1 MSRQRKKKGRPISG
15 WVILDKPVGIGST
28 QCVGKI
34 KWLYQAAKAGH
45 AGTLDPLASGMLPL
59 ALGEATRTVPYIMD
73 GQKTYRF
80 TVTWGAE
87 TNTDD
92 LEGEVVNTSD
102 NRPTK
107 EAILSLL
114 PNYTGEIEQVPPK
127 FSAIKIDGERAYKLA
142 REGEEV
148 QIDARQVEIETLELI
163 EATENTATFETL
175 CGKGTYVRSLAR
187 DFGRDL
193 GCYGHITELR
203 RVSVGPFLEE
213 DLVPLEK
220 LTGLEG
226 DLEKL
231 DAELFTTG
239 TALDDIPEV
248 PLTKEQV
255 HRVRMGNAIVL
266 RGRDAI
272 AHAPEVFA
280 SSGDELVAIGE
291 VDRGQF
297 KPKRVF
303 QHSYV

>member
-28 QCVGKI
+28 QCVSKI

-92 LEGEVVNTSD
+92 LAGEVTNTSD
-102 NRPTK
+102 ERPTK
-107 EAILSLL
+107 EAILALL
-114 PNYTGEIEQVPPK
+114 PNYKGEIEQVPPQ
-127 FSAIKIDGERAYKLA
+127 FSAVKIDGERAYKRA
-142 REGEEV
+142 RDGEEMEIKSRIV
-148 QIDARQVEIETLELI
+148 KIETLELV
-163 EATENTATFETL
+163 ESTEDTATFEVL

-187 DFGRDL
+187 DMGRDL
-193 GCYGHITELR
+193 KCFGHITQLR
-203 RVSVGPFLEE
+203 RTSVAPFLEE
-213 DLVPLEK
+213 DLISLED
-220 LTGLEG
+220 LVAMEG
-226 DLEKL
+226 DIEKL
-231 DAELFTTG
+231 DGELFTTG
-239 TALDDIPEV
+239 TALDDVLEV
-248 PLTKEQV
+248 PVTKEQV
-255 HRVRMGNAIVL
+255 HRLRLGNAIVL

-272 AHAPEVFA
+272 AQADEAFA
-280 SSGDELVAIGE
+280 SNGDELIAIGE
-291 VDRGQF
+291 VDKGQF

-303 QHSYV
+303 QNSFV

>member
-15 WVILDKPVGIGST
+15 WVILDKPVGMGST
-28 QCVGKI
+28 QCVSKI
-34 KWLYQAAKAGH
+34 KWLYKAAKAGH

-80 TVTWGAE
+80 TVTWGVE

-92 LEGEVVNTSD
+92 LEGEVINQSD
-102 NRPTK
+102 KRPSK
-107 EAILSLL
+107 DEIIALL
-114 PNYTGEIEQVPPK
+114 PNYTGEIEQVPPQ
-127 FSAIKIDGERAYKLA
+127 FSAVKIDGERAYKKA

-148 QIDARQVEIETLELI
+148 EIKARKVEIETLKLVDH
-163 EATENTATFETL
+163 TDDTAVFEVL
-175 CGKGTYVRSLAR
+175 CGKGTYVRALAR

-203 RVSVGPFLEE
+203 RTSVAPFLEE
-213 DLVPLEK
+213 DLIPLEK
-220 LTGLEG
+220 LLELED
-226 DLEKL
+226 DLDGL

-239 TALDDIPEV
+239 TALEDVVEV
-248 PLTKEQV
+248 PVNKEQV
-255 HRVRMGNAIVL
+255 HRLRLGNAIVL

-272 AHAPEVFA
+272 AHADEAFA
-280 SSGDELVAIGE
+280 SSGDELIAIGE

>member
-28 QCVGKI
+28 QCVSKI

-92 LEGEVVNTSD
+92 LAGEVTNSSD
-102 NRPTK
+102 KRPSK
-107 EAILSLL
+107 DDILALL
-114 PNYTGEIEQVPPK
+114 PNYTGEIEQVPPQ
-127 FSAIKIDGERAYKLA
+127 FSAVKIDGERAYKRA
-142 REGEEV
+142 RDGEEMEIKSRIV
-148 QIDARQVEIETLELI
+148 QIETLELV
-163 EATENTATFETL
+163 ASADDTATFEVL

-187 DFGRDL
+187 DMGRDL
-193 GCYGHITELR
+193 KCYGHITELR
-203 RVSVGPFLEE
+203 RTSVAPFLEE
-213 DLVPLEK
+213 DLIPLEK
-220 LTGLEG
+220 LVEMEGELEQ
-226 DLEKL
+226 L
-231 DAELFTTG
+231 DGELFTTG
-239 TALDDIPEV
+239 TALDDIIEV
-248 PLTKEQV
+248 PVTKEQV
-255 HRVRMGNAIVL
+255 HRLRLGNSIVL

-272 AHAPEVFA
+272 AQADEAFA
-280 SSGDELVAIGE
+280 SNGDELIAIGE

-303 QHSYV
+303 QHSFV

>member
-28 QCVGKI
+28 QCVSKI

-80 TVTWGAE
+80 TVTWGAQ

-92 LEGEVVNTSD
+92 LAGEVTNSSEK
-102 NRPTK
+102 RPSK
-107 EAILSLL
+107 DDILALL
-114 PNYTGEIEQVPPK
+114 PNYTGEIEQVPPQ
-127 FSAIKIDGERAYKLA
+127 FSAVKIDGERAYKRA
-142 REGEEV
+142 RDGEEMEIKSRIV
-148 QIDARQVEIETLELI
+148 QIETLELV
-163 EATENTATFETL
+163 ASTDDTATFEVL

-187 DFGRDL
+187 DMGLDL
-193 GCYGHITELR
+193 KCYGHITELR
-203 RVSVGPFLEE
+203 RTSVAPFLQEDLISLE
-213 DLVPLEK
+213 DLVAM
-220 LTGLEG
+220 EG
-226 DLEKL
+226 DIEKL
-231 DAELFTTG
+231 DGELFTTG
-239 TALDDIPEV
+239 TALDDILEV
-248 PLTKEQV
+248 PVTKEQV
-255 HRVRMGNAIVL
+255 HRLRLGNSIVL

-272 AHAPEVFA
+272 AQADEAFA
-280 SSGDELVAIGE
+280 SNGDELIAIGE
-291 VDRGQF
+291 IDRGQF

>member
-1 MSRQRKKKGRPISG
+1 MSHQRKKKGRPISG
-15 WVILDKPVGIGST
+15 WVILDKPMGIGST

-102 NRPTK
+102 KRPTK
-107 EAILSLL
+107 ADILSLL

-148 QIDARQVEIETLELI
+148 QIDARKVEIETLELI

>member
-28 QCVGKI
+28 QCVSKI
-34 KWLYQAAKAGH
+34 KWLYKAAKAGH

-80 TVTWGAE
+80 TVTWGVE

-92 LEGEVVNTSD
+92 LEGEV
-102 NRPTK
+102 TK
-107 EAILSLL
+107 ESDKRPSKEDILALL
-114 PNYTGEIEQVPPK
+114 PNYTGEIEQVPPQ
-127 FSAIKIDGERAYKLA
+127 FSAVKIDGERAYKKA

-148 QIDARQVEIETLELI
+148 EIKPRVVEIETLKLI
-163 EATENTATFETL
+163 ESTEDTAIFEVL
-175 CGKGTYVRSLAR
+175 CGKGTYVRALAR

-193 GCYGHITELR
+193 ECFGHITELR
-203 RVSVGPFLEE
+203 RTSVAPFLEE
-213 DLVPLEK
+213 DLIPLEK
-220 LTGLEG
+220 LIEMED
-226 DLEKL
+226 DLDAL

-239 TALDDIPEV
+239 IALEEVVEIPV
-248 PLTKEQV
+248 NKDQV
-255 HRVRMGNAIVL
+255 HRLRLGNSIVL

-272 AHAPEVFA
+272 VHAEEAFA
-280 SSGDELVAIGE
+280 SNGDELIAIGE

-303 QHSYV
+303 QHSFV

>member
-92 LEGEVVNTSD
+92 LEGEVVNSSD
-102 NRPTK
+102 KRP
-107 EAILSLL
+107 ARDQILTLL
-114 PNYTGEIEQVPPK
+114 PKYTGEIEQVPPK

-142 REGEEV
+142 RDGEDV
-148 QIDARQVEIETLELI
+148 QIEARKVDIETLTLI
-163 EATENTATFETL
+163 SSNENTATFETL
-175 CGKGTYVRSLAR
+175 CGKGTYVRALAR

-193 GCYGHITELR
+193 KCFGHVTELR

-213 DLVPLEK
+213 DLITLDK
-220 LTGLEG
+220 LVGMES
-226 DLEKL
+226 DL
-231 DAELFTTG
+231 DALDGELFTTG

-248 PLTKEQV
+248 PLSKEQV
-255 HRVRMGNAIVL
+255 HRVRLGNAIVL

-280 SSGDELVAIGE
+280 SSGEELIAIGE